1 MLARLEILAGER
13 EAALL
18 DAIARQQAMLRQSEA
33 QGAMLTAY
41 RDRLAA
47 SWQGGAVVPAGQ
59 ARRAGQFA
67 AASIGAQGQIGQA
80 AEQAQARL
88 AQAMDQLS
96 ELRIQRRM
104 LREAGV
110 RTARALARAR
120 EAAAERD
127 VTWRSREE
135 KVESKRSLF

>member
-1 MLARLEILAGER
+1 MKPGMLARLEILAGER

-18 DAIARQQAMLRQSEA
+18 DAVARQQAALRQSRSQA
-33 QGAMLTAY
+33 AMLIAY

-47 SWQGGAVVPAGQ
+47 SWQSGAVLPAGQ

-67 AASIGAQGQIGQA
+67 AASIGAQAQIGQA
-80 AEQAQARL
+80 AAQAEARL
-88 AQAMDQLS
+88 EQAMDQLS

-104 LREAGV
+104 LREAGL
-110 RTARALARAR
+110 RAARALARAR

-127 VTWRSREE
+127 VTWRRG
-135 KVESKRSLF
+135 K